1 MCPRCALVWDAL
13 SGAHTGITTP
23 RKLIT
28 IALAEEIDPALA
40 KILADIRDYSAR
52 PRKALDLI
60 DKCRMV
66 VALYRDL
73 WQLDGGAA
81 DH

>member
-1 MCPRCALVWDAL
+1 MARGD
-13 SGAHTGITTP
+13 
-23 RKLIT
+23 
-28 IALAEEIDPALA
+28 EEIAFAEQIDPELA
-40 KILADIRDYSAR
+40 KILADIRDYCESM
-52 PRKALDLI
+52 PPEDALDLI

-73 WQLDGGAA
+73 WRLDSNQA